1 MKINVRSF
9 TSFCTLPF
17 LLGDVAFTSFF
28 YSVISKKNLMAPRA
42 FLVGLSLLACTW
54 RDSTHWT
61 FISSTSSFPLH
72 PFSSFLFNIFTYLT
86 IANNPLATTIVGV
99 GIPTCNMYKSMILY
113 EMSHES
119 IYVLTSS

>member
-1 MKINVRSF
+1 
-9 TSFCTLPF
+9 
-17 LLGDVAFTSFF
+17 
-28 YSVISKKNLMAPRA
+28 
-42 FLVGLSLLACTW
+42 
-54 RDSTHWT
+54 
-61 FISSTSSFPLH
+61 
-72 PFSSFLFNIFTYLT
+72 LFNIFTYLT